1 MGRTGEI
8 AMKIDANNHPLKIK
22 SQELKTPAEKAAEA
36 AALAGESSAKTVA
49 GDKVNISERSK
60 LIAKARELAASAP
73 DVRSEKV
80 ADLTAKIAAGTYK
93 VSSEQVA
100 DSIIRKSFNGIF

>member
-1 MGRTGEI
+1 
-8 AMKIDANNHPLKIK
+8 MKIDPNHPQLKIAK
-22 SQELKTPAEKAAEA
+22 NKELKTAAEKAAELQGEA
-36 AALAGESSAKTVA
+36 AETSAATVA
-49 GDKVNISERSK
+49 GDKVNLSDRSK
-60 LIAKARELAASAP
+60 LIAKARELAAQAP

-100 DSIIRKSFNGIF
+100 NSIIRKSFNGIF